1 MKKILIL
8 SHGMF
13 CRHLIETAEMIVG
26 VMEDAE
32 ALPLLPGVSGADY
45 AGQLEGR
52 IVEFVESGY
61 EVICLADLFGGTPCN
76 SAALLM
82 KKYPLVLISGVNLPM
97 LLQVYIDKEGK
108 GVTELRQVALSSLF
122 EGGVD
127 VGAKLG
133 F

>member
-1 MKKILIL
+1 
-8 SHGMF
+8 
-13 CRHLIETAEMIVG
+13 
-26 VMEDAE
+26 
-32 ALPLLPGVSGADY
+32 
-45 AGQLEGR
+45 
-52 IVEFVESGY
+52 
-61 EVICLADLFGGTPCN
+61 
-76 SAALLM
+76 M